1 MHGWPQRR
9 MVWCPRSFQIEIK
22 GGGAKVNAKGAKEK
36 GEEEE
41 NLKAKDARET
51 PNLQVTKAKSPASTS
66 TTGMGIADL
75 RTGVII
81 ATKLKEGKGKRH
93 LL

>member
-22 GGGAKVNAKGAKEK
+22 GGGAKANAKEAKEK
-36 GEEEE
+36 GGEEE
-41 NLKAKDARET
+41 NLKAKDAKET
-51 PNLQVTKAKSPASTS
+51 PNLRATKAKFPANTS
-66 TTGMGIADL
+66 ITAMGIAGL
-75 RTGVII
+75 QTGVII
-81 ATKLKEGKGKRH
+81 AMKLKVEKGRRH

>member
-1 MHGWPQRR
+1 

-22 GGGAKVNAKGAKEK
+22 GGGANANAKEAKEK

-51 PNLQVTKAKSPASTS
+51 PNLQVTKAKSPANTS
-66 TTGMGIADL
+66 TMEMGIAGL
-75 RTGVII
+75 QTGVTT
-81 ATKLKEGKGKRH
+81 ATRLKLGKGRYH